1 MVYREQESSESRGR
15 ETGRD
20 QLLGGKKMRKMT
32 VARKGRATIEK
43 ERSPILKILHVLF
56 LTTDPKG
63 LLCWCSYQSDSFH
76 SSLKWTGE
84 SSPVALCL
92 LGWHKVKSPD

>member
-32 VARKGRATIEK
+32 VARKGRAMIEK
-43 ERSPILKILHVLF
+43 ERSPILKIF
-56 LTTDPKG
+56 LR
-63 LLCWCSYQSDSFH
+63 
-76 SSLKWTGE
+76 
-84 SSPVALCL
+84 
-92 LGWHKVKSPD
+92 